1 MRPLFSNNLKGMVHL
16 RAGLMGET
24 VAWELSFQLTSFSLI
39 FKAVSFSV
47 EICCF
52 DKTGTLTSDSL
63 IVEGVAGLSEE
74 NGPPVNI

>member
-1 MRPLFSNNLKGMVHL
+1 MRPLFLNNLKGMVHV

-24 VAWELSFQLTSFSLI
+24 VAWEFRLNTFSFI
-39 FKAVSFSV
+39 FKHRFFSV

-74 NGPPVNI
+74 NGLPVNI